1 MLTTGWGYSIYY
13 LYYYNTLLLIVLVVV
28 FVRRAPTRSLV
39 FHAVLSRSVRPLSD
53 IHKHY
58 PLSITYLFELI

>member
-1 MLTTGWGYSIYY
+1 MLTTGWGYFIYY
-13 LYYYNTLLLIVLVVV
+13 LYYYNALLLIVPVVV

-39 FHAVLSRSVRPLSD
+39 LHASLSRSVRSLSN

>member
-1 MLTTGWGYSIYY
+1 MLTTGWRYFIYY
-13 LYYYNTLLLIVLVVV
+13 LYYYNAPLLIVSVVV

-39 FHAVLSRSVRPLSD
+39 FHASLSRSVRPLSD

-58 PLSITYLFELI
+58 PLSIIYLFKLI